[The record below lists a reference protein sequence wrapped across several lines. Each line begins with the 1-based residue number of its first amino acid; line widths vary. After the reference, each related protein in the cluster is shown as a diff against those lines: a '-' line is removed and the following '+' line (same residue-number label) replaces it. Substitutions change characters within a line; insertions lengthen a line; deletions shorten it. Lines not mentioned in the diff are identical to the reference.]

1 MSNQP
6 INLVLSFICI
16 SILKLTFKKG
26 HKSLALRL
34 LGVLLGFT
42 ALVGTIAYFIS
53 SSTEQTNKV
62 SFKAAGLNYKKHFI
76 VPGMLGIPDTSTEKI
91 QTPEQKVQEI
101 LKNFFQA
108 LKDENSTNS
117 SLTRETKQSEAE
129 EKMEMDLDL
138 QVISN
143 FDCVKSV
150 PSVLVNYLSTMF
162 QNEYGRSHKDFHSQ
176 HKIDEPLP
184 LLKQFNIN
192 CGIDQ
197 NCSSSFQYDKQ
208 YGLNTTA
215 DNTFLRKDVFYC
227 CPSVQS
233 STNETISNICKRAQT
248 VVGKSV
254 FRDSKDSTFLGRV
267 TNFLLWHT

>member
-1 MSNQP
+1 MF
-6 INLVLSFICI
+6 LS
-16 SILKLTFKKG
+16 
-26 HKSLALRL
+26 
-34 LGVLLGFT
+34 
-42 ALVGTIAYFIS
+42 
-53 SSTEQTNKV
+53 
-62 SFKAAGLNYKKHFI
+62 
-76 VPGMLGIPDTSTEKI
+76 
-91 QTPEQKVQEI
+91 
-101 LKNFFQA
+101 
-108 LKDENSTNS
+108 
-117 SLTRETKQSEAE
+117 
-129 EKMEMDLDL
+129 
-138 QVISN
+138 
-143 FDCVKSV
+143 
-150 PSVLVNYLSTMF
+150 
-162 QNEYGRSHKDFHSQ
+162 EYGRSHKDFHFQ
-176 HKIDEPLP
+176 NKIDETLP